1 MTNSDARIYSIDR
14 ERAVRQPSA
23 GRARCEATTADGRPC
38 RNYAVADGRCR
49 VHATTTDPA
58 DRASAVSRDHPAWPA
73 GGIDLVDGLR
83 EVLGEEWTDH
93 VAEVAAFVRRR
104 LTGDYHVDVFG
115 FDVDLTEHVLV
126 PLLRPF
132 YRYYWR
138 VRSVGHER
146 IPAGGALVVANHAGT
161 VPADAL
167 MVKLGVYDEIGR
179 HLRML
184 GADLLW
190 RLPFAGELARKMGST
205 LACDEDAE
213 WLLLDDELVGVWP
226 EGFKGVGKLYKDRYK
241 LQRFGRGGFV
251 EVALRTQKPIVP
263 TAVIGSE
270 EIYPLIYNFRTL
282 ARLFGLPY
290 FPITPTFPLF
300 GPLGIIPLPSKWVI
314 EYGEPIDTGEY
325 GRDAA
330 DDPMAIFD
338 LTDRVRDII
347 QQMLHRNLMGR
358 RSVFF

>member
-1 MTNSDARIYSIDR
+1 MTSPDARIYSIEQ
-14 ERAVRQPSA
+14 ERAVRQQVA

-38 RNYAVADGRCR
+38 RNYAVVDGRCR
-49 VHATTTDPA
+49 VHAIDEVPPPP
-58 DRASAVSRDHPAWPA
+58 DRGRDH
-73 GGIDLVDGLR
+73 GGWVGPGIELMEGLR
-83 EVLGEEWTDH
+83 EALGEEWTDY
-93 VAEVAAFVRRR
+93 VAEVADFLRRR
-104 LTGDYHVDVFG
+104 VSGEYHVDPFG
-115 FDVDLTEHVLV
+115 FDADLTEHVLV

-146 IPAGGALVVANHAGT
+146 IPARGALVVANHAGT

-167 MVKLGVYDEIGR
+167 MLKLGLYDETGR

-184 GADLLW
+184 GADLVW
-190 RLPFAGELARKMGST
+190 RLPFIGELTRKMGGT

-213 WLLLDDELVGVWP
+213 RLLLADELVGVWP

-251 EVALRTQKPIVP
+251 EVALRTGKPIVP

-270 EIYPLIYNFRTL
+270 EIYPLIYNFRTI

-300 GPLGIIPLPSKWVI
+300 GPLGIVPLPSKWII
-314 EYGEPIDTGEY
+314 EYGEPIDIREY
-325 GRDAA
+325 GADAV

-347 QQMLHRNLMGR
+347 QEMLHRNLMGR